1 MRKSLNL
8 LLFFA
13 AFAACKSGEKEAKPM
28 PGFDVNVVAVGV
40 KTVPVFKEYV
50 GQTYGKSD
58 VSIQSRVDGWITGIH
73 FKEGDYVKQ
82 GQLLY
87 TIDDQP
93 IQNKIEAASARLAQA
108 NTQLVRTK
116 ADLDRVQPLA
126 DMNALSKRD
135 LDAAK
140 AAYIAAKEE
149 VNIAQAG
156 LQNSKLELSY
166 TRITAPISG
175 IIGLSKMQVGDYV
188 GKLGSAPLN
197 TISSTDRIRVRFSV
211 AETEFL
217 AYLKAVADKQKAE
230 LSPNMPVSLLLSDG
244 TVYYETGAIDLANRE
259 IDPQTGS
266 IIIQAV
272 FTNNKAILRPGQY
285 VKLKVKTGEYDNAL
299 LVPQQAINQMQNI
312 YQVFVLNDSSKLTP
326 TIVQVGERVGSN
338 WIIKSGVTA
347 QTKVAVIGSA
357 VIKPNTPVKPVMM
370 PWSYDSTM
378 NQ

>member
-1 MRKSLNL
+1 MPL
-8 LLFFA
+8 LLIA
-13 AFAACKSGEKEAKPM
+13 AFQACTSDKKDPKAVPS
-28 PGFDVNVVAVGV
+28 FDVNVVPVGT

-140 AAYIAAKEE
+140 AAYNAAKEE

-197 TISSTDRIRVRFSV
+197 TVSSTDRVRVRFSV
-211 AETEFL
+211 SETEFL
-217 AYLKAVADKQKAE
+217 TYLKAVSEKKSGE

-244 TVYYETGAIDLANRE
+244 TVYDEPGSIDLANRE

-266 IIIQAV
+266 IIVQALISN
-272 FTNNKAILRPGQY
+272 TKAILRPGQY
-285 VKLKVKTGEYDNAL
+285 VKLKVKTGEYADAL
-299 LVPQQAINQMQNI
+299 LVPQQAVNQLQNI

-326 TIVQVGERVGSN
+326 TIIQVGERVGSN
-338 WIIKSGVTA
+338 WIIKSGITA

-370 PWSYDSTM
+370 RWSYDSTS
-378 NQ
+378 N

>member
-1 MRKSLNL
+1 MRKMLMPL
-8 LLFFA
+8 LLIA
-13 AFAACKSGEKEAKPM
+13 AFQACTSDKKDPKAVPS
-28 PGFDVNVVAVGV
+28 FDVNVVPVGT

-140 AAYIAAKEE
+140 AAYNAAKEE
-149 VNIAQAG
+149 VNIAQAS

-197 TISSTDRIRVRFSV
+197 TVSSTDRVRVRFSV
-211 AETEFL
+211 SETEFL
-217 AYLKAVADKQKAE
+217 TYLKAVSEKKSGE

-244 TVYYETGAIDLANRE
+244 TVYDEPGSIDLANRE

-266 IIIQAV
+266 IIVQAL
-272 FTNNKAILRPGQY
+272 FSNTKAILRPGQY
-285 VKLKVKTGEYDNAL
+285 VKLKVKTGEYADAL
-299 LVPQQAINQMQNI
+299 LVPQQAVNQLQNI

-326 TIVQVGERVGSN
+326 TIIQVGERVGSN
-338 WIIKSGVTA
+338 WIIKSGITA

-370 PWSYDSTM
+370 RWSYDSTS
-378 NQ
+378 N

>member
-1 MRKSLNL
+1 MRKMLMPL
-8 LLFFA
+8 LLIA
-13 AFAACKSGEKEAKPM
+13 AFQACTSDKKDPKAVPS
-28 PGFDVNVVAVGV
+28 FDVNVVPVGT

-140 AAYIAAKEE
+140 AAYNAAKEE

-197 TISSTDRIRVRFSV
+197 TVSSTDRVRVRFSV
-211 AETEFL
+211 SETEFL
-217 AYLKAVADKQKAE
+217 TYLKAVSEKKSGE

-244 TVYYETGAIDLANRE
+244 TVYDEPGSIDLANRE

-266 IIIQAV
+266 IIVQAL
-272 FTNNKAILRPGQY
+272 FSNTKAILRPGQY
-285 VKLKVKTGEYDNAL
+285 VKLKVKTGEYADAL
-299 LVPQQAINQMQNI
+299 LVPQQAVNQLQNI

-326 TIVQVGERVGSN
+326 TIIQVGERVGSN
-338 WIIKSGVTA
+338 WIIKSGITA

-370 PWSYDSTM
+370 RWSYDSTS
-378 NQ
+378 N

>member
-1 MRKSLNL
+1 MPL
-8 LLFFA
+8 LLIA
-13 AFAACKSGEKEAKPM
+13 AFQACTSDKKDPKAVPS
-28 PGFDVNVVAVGV
+28 FDVNVVPVGT

-73 FKEGDYVKQ
+73 FKEGDYVMQ

-140 AAYIAAKEE
+140 AAYNAAKEE

-197 TISSTDRIRVRFSV
+197 TVSSTDRVRVRFSV
-211 AETEFL
+211 SETEFL
-217 AYLKAVADKQKAE
+217 TYLKAVSEKKSGE

-244 TVYYETGAIDLANRE
+244 TVYDEPGSIDLANRE

-266 IIIQAV
+266 IIVQAL
-272 FTNNKAILRPGQY
+272 FSNTKAILRPGQY
-285 VKLKVKTGEYDNAL
+285 VKLKVKTGEYADAL
-299 LVPQQAINQMQNI
+299 LVPQQAVNQLQNI

-326 TIVQVGERVGSN
+326 TIIQVGERVGSN
-338 WIIKSGVTA
+338 WIIKSGITA

-370 PWSYDSTM
+370 RWSYDSTS
-378 NQ
+378 N